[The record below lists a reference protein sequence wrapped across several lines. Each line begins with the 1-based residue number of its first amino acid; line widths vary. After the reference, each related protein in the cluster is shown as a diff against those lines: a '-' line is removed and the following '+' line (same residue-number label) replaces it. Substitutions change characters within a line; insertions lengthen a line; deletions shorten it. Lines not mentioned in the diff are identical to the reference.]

1 MTADRPAYTVSARV
15 LHWMTALL
23 VLSLIPFGLLMV
35 RIKEGPA
42 QDLLFNLHRSI
53 GAILL
58 PIVIIRLIYRIKS
71 PPLPLPPDV
80 PAFQR
85 GTAHA
90 THWLL
95 YLLLIVQPIVGW
107 IATSAYGAAISV
119 FWLFE
124 LPSVWP
130 KDAAF
135 AEKLFALH
143 QFIGFVMAALI
154 CAHIGAAL
162 FHHFIHRDR
171 VLMRMISG

>member
-1 MTADRPAYTVSARV
+1 MMADRPAYTVSARI
-15 LHWMTALL
+15 LHWVTAVL
-23 VLSLIPFGLLMV
+23 VLSMIPFGLLMV
-35 RIKEGPA
+35 RMKEGPT

-58 PIVIIRLIYRIKS
+58 PIVLIRLIYRIKN

-80 PAFQR
+80 PMLQR
-85 GTAHA
+85 GAAHA

-107 IATSAYGAAISV
+107 IATSAYGAIISV
-119 FWLFE
+119 FLLFD
-124 LPSVWP
+124 LPAIWS
-130 KDAAF
+130 KNEAL

-143 QFIGFVMAALI
+143 QFIGFAMAALI

-162 FHHFIHRDR
+162 FHHFIYRDR